1 MEIWQRERTTQSRA
15 PLVINEQ
22 VTSSEAATPAGHG
35 ELCSGNDCYAIILST
50 AINAMT
56 CIITHT
62 HTHCISPADTDMFVL
77 ASNGRLNHL
86 THTARNDRLH
96 ANVLVTDT
104 LTYLLAT
111 YNCRPTCSPFSR
123 RRKPTSTRTAF
134 V

>member
-1 MEIWQRERTTQSRA
+1 MQSRA

-35 ELCSGNDCYAIILST
+35 ELCSGNDYYAVIP
-50 AINAMT
+50 INRYKRHDLHT
-56 CIITHT
+56 YTHT
-62 HTHCISPADTDMFVL
+62 YTHCISPADIAMFVL
-77 ASNGRLNHL
+77 ASNGRVNHL

-104 LTYLLAT
+104 LTYLLAVSYT
-111 YNCRPTCSPFSR
+111 HLTLPTKR
-123 RRKPTSTRTAF
+123 I